1 MQRHQFSSFDLTVFT
16 ALAIALALLLV
27 VVVRGDQVGGAQVSQ
42 SPGAAGETSL
52 ASAAEGAAADVFAPP
67 SGDLYYL
74 IVDDGGMA
82 QIEMTRLN
90 QPDDA
95 PNPPQQVT
103 DEALGV
109 WDFTVAPHT
118 GAVVYS
124 QLKAGGNADLWQ
136 VTPGEEATLL
146 LACED
151 AACNTP
157 AFSSDGALLAYSRHN
172 ETGSGATIMSPPRIW
187 LLDTATGE
195 TAPLLQDSQ
204 FLGSSPAFSPDSAW
218 LAFVSPDNLGT
229 TLVRLQDGEQRIYA
243 SGTGEIGAWSPTS
256 DAFLLTQVLTT
267 TDAYPTHLLHV
278 NMAEGSTTD
287 MSDLSRGAEAAEV
300 SDDSPA
306 YSPDGAW
313 IAFRRKFLS
322 GEKETPGK
330 QIWVMRS
337 DGSDARALT
346 DDAGFDNAA
355 PRWSSDGTTLLFHR
369 FNLRNAPIVLRIMAA
384 RPFDGI
390 LWEVVNPGQDPQWR
404 D

>member
-1 MQRHQFSSFDLTVFT
+1 MQRHQFSSFDITVF
-16 ALAIALALLLV
+16 AVLAIALALLLV
-27 VVVRGDQVGGAQVSQ
+27 VVIRGDQVGNLQTGSALGEP
-42 SPGAAGETSL
+42 SPAN
-52 ASAAEGAAADVFAPP
+52 AAEGAAADPAAPS

-74 IVDDGGMA
+74 IVDDGGKA

-90 QPDDA
+90 EPDGA
-95 PNPPQQVT
+95 PNPTQQIT

-109 WDFTVAPHT
+109 WDFTVSPGS

-124 QLKAGGNADLWQ
+124 QLKMGGNADLWQ
-136 VTPGEEATLL
+136 VSPGKEATLL
-146 LACED
+146 LACEQ

-157 AFSSDGALLAYSRHN
+157 AFSSNGALLAYSRHN
-172 ETGSGATIMSPPRIW
+172 ETGTGATIMSPPRIW
-187 LLDTATGE
+187 LLDMATGE
-195 TAPLLQDSQ
+195 TAALLQDTQ
-204 FLGSSPAFSPDSAW
+204 YLGSAPSFSPDSAW
-218 LAFVSPDNLGT
+218 LAFVSPDNMGT
-229 TLVRLQDGEQRIYA
+229 TIVRLQDGEQRAYA
-243 SGTGEIGAWSPTS
+243 SGTGEIGAWSPAS

-267 TDAYPTHLLHV
+267 TDLYPTHLMRV
-278 NMAEGSTTD
+278 DMAEGSTTD
-287 MSDLSRGAEAAEV
+287 LSALSMGAGSAEV

-306 YSPDGAW
+306 YSPDGMW
-313 IAFRRKFLS
+313 IAFRRKFLG
-322 GEKETPGK
+322 GENETPGK
-330 QIWVMRS
+330 QIWVMRT

-390 LWEVVNPGQDPQWR
+390 LWEVANPGQDPQWL